1 MSDSVDH
8 IPSLTIAYQ
17 THNLCYLF
25 GRATK
30 SVSICPPAYYAD
42 LVCERGRC
50 YIHGLLTGG
59 DDSVST
65 ISGQSDSQIE
75 AATKARAQA
84 LWGNG
89 VNPTIGGT
97 MFYL

>member
-1 MSDSVDH
+1 ML
-8 IPSLTIAYQ
+8 LTLARQ

-59 DDSVST
+59 DDGASS

-75 AATKARAQA
+75 AATLAKARS

-89 VNPTIGGT
+89 VHPVLNQT